1 MSIFI
6 YSIKLPVRFL
16 KVSSHVWVS
25 ALVQSSKTR
34 VMCARRIESKGTVKC
49 KVVQQSQVIYC
60 RVLVAQ
66 GFPKMFHDH
75 GTMVVNEPNTFLVE
89 ASCTNQCS
97 AVTHQRMSHNYIIST
112 VGTRAP
118 STSVTNF
125 KRGQVSRSAH
135 LSGKFVH
142 CKDCKPTLYYRAL
155 LVVKVLVA

>member
-1 MSIFI
+1 
-6 YSIKLPVRFL
+6 
-16 KVSSHVWVS
+16 
-25 ALVQSSKTR
+25 
-34 VMCARRIESKGTVKC
+34 
-49 KVVQQSQVIYC
+49 VQQSHVIYC

-66 GFPKMFHDH
+66 GVPRNVHDR
-75 GTMVVNEPNTFLVE
+75 GTMVVNEPNTFFVE

-112 VGTRAP
+112 AVGTRVP

-125 KRGQVSRSAH
+125 TRGQVSGSAH

>member
-34 VMCARRIESKGTVKC
+34 VMCARRIGEQYKCKVVQQSLCTPLC

-66 GFPKMFHDH
+66 GFPKMIHDH
-75 GTMVVNEPNTFLVE
+75 GTMVVNEPNTLFF
-89 ASCTNQCS
+89 
-97 AVTHQRMSHNYIIST
+97 R
-112 VGTRAP
+112 
-118 STSVTNF
+118 SVMY
-125 KRGQVSRSAH
+125 QPV
-135 LSGKFVH
+135 
-142 CKDCKPTLYYRAL
+142 P
-155 LVVKVLVA
+155 